1 VGLAHE
7 ALGISAVIK
16 SKKVP
21 IQIYLDPDQFNDY
34 LIDSHFSTA
43 GFVTLP

>member
-7 ALGISAVIK
+7 ALEISAMIK

-21 IQIYLDPDQFNDY
+21 IQIYLDPDQFKM
-34 LIDSHFSTA
+34 IDSHFSTA